1 MFGSK
6 KIDRRDF
13 LKTGGILLATASL
26 GGITVNPY
34 RVMADNVSSDD
45 FLSEKDISDI
55 LSIAMKKN
63 GDFGEIYFENSRE
76 SSIRLQD
83 GKIQST
89 QIGYSKGVGIRVLSG
104 ERTGYAYSDDLSLKS
119 LSAAAEVASNI
130 ASGTGSDK
138 AYSVT
143 PQTVPDYYSI
153 KMYPDQ
159 VEISKKLE
167 LIKRANEA
175 AFGMD
180 KRIKKVRAG
189 YSETAKDIMI
199 AHSEGKIFKD
209 KQNNI
214 LFWVMVVAE
223 ENGKK
228 ESIFYGDGGCVGF
241 EFFDRVTPESIV
253 EIAVKR
259 ALVNLNAEPAPAG
272 PMEVVIASPYGGILL
287 HEAIGHGMEA
297 DFNRK
302 NLSAF
307 SGRLGQKV
315 AEEFVNIYDDGTI
328 TPAQNGT
335 INIDDE
341 GNASNKTVLVERG
354 ILKNY
359 MQDRLNAGL
368 MGMKVTGN
376 GRRESFKYAP
386 IPRMTNTVMANASTP
401 TEEIISSVKKGFYA
415 KAMTNG
421 QVDISAGDFMFYVDE
436 GYIIEN
442 GKIGK
447 PVKGATLIG
456 NGLDVLSKITM
467 VGNDFSLAPSFFTC
481 GKDGQSVPVGFGIPT
496 IKISEI
502 TVGGTNFKG

>member
-1 MFGSK
+1 MFGNK
-6 KIDRRDF
+6 KIDRRSF
-13 LKTGGILLATASL
+13 LKSGGILLATASL
-26 GGITVNPY
+26 GGVILNPR
-34 RVMADNVSSDD
+34 RVMADNISFQD
-45 FLSEKDISDI
+45 FLSETEISDI
-55 LSIAMKKN
+55 LSIAMKKR
-63 GDFGEIYFENSRE
+63 GDFGEIYFENSKE
-76 SSIRLQD
+76 STIKLQES
-83 GKIQST
+83 KIQST
-89 QIGYSKGVGIRVLSG
+89 QIGYSRGVGIRVLSG

-119 LSAAAEVASNI
+119 LGDAAEVASNI
-130 ASGTGSDK
+130 ASGNGSDK
-138 AYSVT
+138 AYPVS
-143 PQTVPDYYSI
+143 PQSVPDYYSI
-153 KMYPDQ
+153 EIYPEQ
-159 VEISKKLE
+159 VEISKKLD

-175 AFGMD
+175 AYAMD
-180 KRIKKVRAG
+180 KRVKKVRAG
-189 YSETAKDIMI
+189 YSETSKDIMV
-199 AHSEGKIFKD
+199 AHTEGKIFKD

-223 ENGKK
+223 DGDKK
-228 ESIFYGDGGCVGF
+228 QSIFYGDGGRVGF

-253 EIAVKR
+253 EVAVKR
-259 ALVNLNAEPAPAG
+259 ALVNLKAEPAPAG
-272 PMEVVIASPYGGILL
+272 PMEVVIGSPYGGILL

-302 NLSAF
+302 KLSAF
-307 SGRLGQKV
+307 SGRLGEKV

-341 GNASNKTVLVERG
+341 GNASNKTVLVEHG

-368 MGMKVTGN
+368 MGMNVTGN
-376 GRRESFKYAP
+376 GRRESFKCSP
-386 IPRMTNTVMANASTP
+386 MPRMTNTVMANGSTP
-401 TEEIISSVKKGFYA
+401 PEDIISSVKKGFYA

-436 GYIIEN
+436 GYVIEN

-467 VGNDFSLAPSFFTC
+467 VGNDFALAPSFFVC
-481 GKDGQSVPVGFGIPT
+481 GKGSQSVPVGFGIPT
-496 IKISEI
+496 IKISEL
-502 TVGGTNFKG
+502 TVGGTNV

>member
-1 MFGSK
+1 LFGSN

-13 LKTGGILLATASL
+13 LKKGGILLATASI
-26 GGITVNPY
+26 GGITLNP
-34 RVMADNVSSDD
+34 RSIMAGNISRHD
-45 FLSEKDISDI
+45 FLGEKEISDI

-63 GDFGEIYFENSRE
+63 GDFGEIYFENSKE
-76 SSIRLQD
+76 SSIKLQE

-89 QIGYSKGVGIRVLSG
+89 QIGYSRGVGIRVLSG
-104 ERTGYAYSDDLSLKS
+104 ERTGYAYSDDLSFNS
-119 LSAAAEVASNI
+119 LCNAAEVASNI
-130 ASGTGSDK
+130 ASGKGSDK
-138 AYSVT
+138 AYPVS
-143 PQTVPDYYSI
+143 PQSVPDYYSI
-153 KMYPDQ
+153 EVYPDQ
-159 VEISKKLE
+159 VEISKKLD

-175 AFGMD
+175 AFAMD
-180 KRIKKVRAG
+180 KRVKKVRAG
-189 YSETAKDIMI
+189 YSETTRDIMI
-199 AHSEGKIFKD
+199 AHSEGKILED

-223 ENGKK
+223 EGDKK
-228 ESIFYGDGGCVGF
+228 QSIFYGDGGCVGF

-253 EIAVKR
+253 ETAVKR
-259 ALVNLNAEPAPAG
+259 ALVNLRAEPAPAG
-272 PMEVVIASPYGGILL
+272 PMEVVIGSPYGGILL

-302 NLSAF
+302 KLSAF

-341 GNASNKTVLVERG
+341 GNASNKTVLVEHG

-368 MGMKVTGN
+368 MGMNTTGN

-386 IPRMTNTVMANASTP
+386 VPRMTNTVMTNGSTP
-401 TEEIISSVKKGFYA
+401 PEEIIGSVKNGFYA

-436 GYIIEN
+436 GYVIEN

-502 TVGGTNFKG
+502 TVGGTHV